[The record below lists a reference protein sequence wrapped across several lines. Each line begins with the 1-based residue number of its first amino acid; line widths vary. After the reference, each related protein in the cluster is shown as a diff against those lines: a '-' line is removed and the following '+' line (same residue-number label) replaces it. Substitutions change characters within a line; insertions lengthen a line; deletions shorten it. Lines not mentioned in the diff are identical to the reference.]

1 MSSKTKWV
9 YGTSSGF
16 GWGTTQYVVEPRT
29 YEMLDFEPEFEYKS
43 DVKRYWRNR
52 KHILAL
58 KNMTLWKYTKT
69 LVKGI
74 VAYRKLM
81 RY

>member
-1 MSSKTKWV
+1 MSSKTEWV

-16 GWGTTQYVVEPRT
+16 GWGASEIEVDPSTYRT
-29 YEMLDFEPEFEYKS
+29 LDFEPEFECKS

-52 KHILAL
+52 KYILAL
-58 KNMTLWKYTKT
+58 PKMTLWKYTRT
-69 LVKGI
+69 LFRGI

-81 RY
+81 EY